1 MPATGA
7 TAGAQ
12 RDIIAAVHATI
23 AGACPALVRRAS
35 PTGRRVQAL
44 EPADTRVPGFE
55 IARAVADARRHV
67 ACQDLAARGDGGIPS
82 LAVEIITLH
91 ACGS

>member
-7 TAGAQ
+7 TAEAQ

-44 EPADTRVPGFE
+44 AG
-55 IARAVADARRHV
+55 AVLISMDVKR
-67 ACQDLAARGDGGIPS
+67 LYPS
-82 LAVEIITLH
+82 II
-91 ACGS
+91 